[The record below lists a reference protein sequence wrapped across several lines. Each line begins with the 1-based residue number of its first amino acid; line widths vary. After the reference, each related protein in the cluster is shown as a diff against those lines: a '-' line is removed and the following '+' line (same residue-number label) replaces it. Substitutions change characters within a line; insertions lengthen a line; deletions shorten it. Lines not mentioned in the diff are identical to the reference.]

1 MTDLTLDVAR
11 RIIDGALACRKEKS
25 YLPLAVAVYD
35 ARGALKAFAAE
46 EGTSLKRAEMAQGK
60 ALAALAVG
68 MGSRTLGKMAAD
80 RPHFINALQSL
91 TPHFVPVPGGVLI
104 RDAAGAVIGSV
115 GISGDVSDNDETAAL
130 AGIAAVGLKADPGA
144 S

>member
-1 MTDLTLDVAR
+1 MTELNLDTAR
-11 RIIDGALACRKEKS
+11 KIIDGALACRKDKGFM
-25 YLPLAVAVYD
+25 PLAVAVFD
-35 ARGALKAFAAE
+35 ARGALKAFGAE

-68 MGSRTLGKMAAD
+68 MGTRTIGKMAAD
-80 RPHFINALQSL
+80 RPHFVNALQSL

-104 RDAAGAVIGSV
+104 RNEAGTVLGSV

-130 AGIAAVGLKADPGA
+130 AGIAGVGLKADPGA
-144 S
+144 